1 MPAHRR
7 LQDLFIGVLRATC
20 TQTCTALLR
29 SVLLMVLQLSI
40 EQVCRGEIFLAYNSY
55 VELLLH

>member
-7 LQDLFIGVLRATC
+7 LQDLLFCVLRATC